1 MKKTDLEKNK
11 GLKLSNALKQDRS
24 RAHGSVAEPQADR
37 REQRRLDQAA
47 GLAPFACKLPI
58 DLIAQLQTRAAEHPA
73 GMNGLVAQF
82 LKEGLRSPQE

>member
-11 GLKLSNALKQDRS
+11 GLKINNALKQDRS
-24 RAHGSVAEPQADR
+24 RVHGSVAAPQADR

-58 DLIAQLQTRAAEHPA
+58 DLMAQLQTLAAEHPA
-73 GMNGLVAQF
+73 GMNGLVAEL
-82 LKEGLRSPQE
+82 LKEGLRSPRD